1 MNRRPVKTMLLV
13 LVVCIVLPFATGCK
27 KNVIIP
33 TLEVSADTLIFND
46 NERYDIYLSTE
57 SAAECTYTI
66 GSIPDWIYVSPA
78 SGNFSNGHAKRI
90 SVTSDITFL
99 ESGTTVEHMIVKSNI
114 GDRIITLIARKD
126 YPAQFSLPDTLTFPD
141 GVDTKTLTFKNTDDK
156 SLDYCILKSSY
167 YISTYPSEG
176 RLMPGEQV
184 EIKVNIERDYLNG
197 DENLHFLI
205 NGQSYFVTIILEN
218 LSYSIDEELFVGPD
232 TESAT
237 LNISNTGNIG
247 FAYSVEAATNHIT
260 LPSNTSGS
268 LAPYQGTDITVSID
282 KEAILADHTEPSLN
296 VTIDGTVVN
305 VPIVFEKKQML
316 SKDIIDA
323 EYSKAKD
330 MIVFIAS
337 DLTLNIY
344 DAATK
349 TTDEVTL
356 PYVPT
361 CVSISPDGTKAV
373 VGHDAHLTYINLET
387 KQILTEND
395 ISCYASDVVLA
406 PSGWAYAFPRT
417 DQWEHIRCIDV
428 TIQNSAEHLH
438 TGYEIRGG
446 TMAKLHPSGK
456 YIYGISNNI
465 SPSDIEKYDIRSGT
479 ANYLYDSP
487 YHGDYAM
494 GGNLWFTEDGSRI
507 ISQCG
512 TVFKSSEIEDLDIMY
527 NGKITLESGSYYNK
541 RIEFIDHLEL
551 SKSFYIIPQGEYY
564 QDPNPPFLYIYNSDN
579 LTLKSKKT
587 LESYY
592 VTDSYGEVTVYP
604 AEPYFVFAN
613 SNGEEVYVLTKAV
626 GSGLIHEWA
635 IQEFHIGQ

>member
-1 MNRRPVKTMLLV
+1 MKKHPIQTMLFALA
-13 LVVCIVLPFATGCK
+13 VCMALPFATGCK

-46 NERYDIYLSTE
+46 NERYDIYLSTG

-66 GSIPDWIYVSPA
+66 ESIPDWIYVSPA
-78 SGNFSNGHAKRI
+78 SGNFSNGNTKRI

-99 ESGTTVEHMIVKSNI
+99 ESGTTVDHMIVKSNI
-114 GDRIITLIARKD
+114 GDRIITLIAQKD
-126 YPAQFSLPDTLTFPD
+126 YPAQFSLPDTLTFPN

-176 RLMPGEQV
+176 RLTPGEQV

-197 DENLHFLI
+197 NEDLHFLI

-218 LSYSIDEELFVGPD
+218 LSYSINEELFVGSD

-268 LAPYQGTDITVSID
+268 LAPSQKTDITVSID

-330 MIVFIAS
+330 VMVYVAS

-417 DQWEHIRCIDV
+417 GQWEHIRCIDV

-438 TGYEIRGG
+438 TGYEIFGG

-494 GGNLWFTEDGSRI
+494 GGNLWFTEDGNRI

-527 NGKITLESGSYYNK
+527 NGEITLESSSYYNK
-541 RIEFIDHLEL
+541 RIEFFDHLEL
-551 SKSFYIIPQGEYY
+551 SKSFYIIHQGEYY

-579 LTLKSKKT
+579 LTLRSKKT

-626 GSGLIHEWA
+626 GSGLVHEWA
-635 IQEFHIGQ
+635 IQEFHIGK